1 MLLNYQY
8 RAYPDTKQKIQLS
21 EWLRIGRYWYNY
33 QLGDRF
39 NWWEQNRDYAV
50 FPQGEFCQISCSLP
64 PLMLRDN
71 PNYYSQKKLLPLLK
85 KDFVRVEHSGE
96 LLDYTKLPSQTMQDI
111 SRRVGIAFGRFL
123 AGDSNGKRSGKPR
136 FKNTASFRTLKIE
149 GQAITIE
156 RTEEDWLF
164 ISASKLSG
172 WLKIRLHRPLP
183 QGFQL
188 KNILLTRKADGWY
201 ATIALFDPTV
211 PTFNLNDVVPTW
223 DNSLG
228 MDAVLFE
235 DDYLATSQ
243 NTKLPS
249 VKSFRKNQIRL
260 ASVSK
265 RKAVKKK
272 AMKCGLGGFPHEQL
286 HQEGSKS
293 RRKLALREGRE
304 HQRIAR
310 SRKDHAYKTA
320 HAIVRTG
327 KKVFYHE
334 DLNLRGLTKRNKVK
348 KDDDGKFLPNGHSAK
363 SGLNKSWN
371 DAAFGQFFTI
381 LDYIALKAGAVVVKV
396 NPAYTSMLLS
406 YRDEF
411 VFTDCSIRNY
421 FDTSLSLNV
430 DRDINSAMNIKR
442 VGLGLFPTIKRR
454 KGNPVVSDSTT
465 NSTSKDV
472 LAALRDV
479 PEAYTVFGTPN
490 RCR

>member
-8 RAYPDTKQKIQLS
+8 RTYLDTKQKIQLN

-39 NWWEQNRDYAV
+39 NWWEQNRNYAV

-71 PNYYSQKKLLPLLK
+71 PNYYSQKKLLPVLK
-85 KDFVRVEHSGE
+85 KDFVRVKHSGE

-111 SRRVGIAFGRFL
+111 SRRVDIAFKRFL

-156 RTEEDWLF
+156 RTEKEWLF

-211 PTFNLNDVVPTW
+211 PTFNPDDVVPTW

-228 MDAVLFE
+228 MDAVLLE

-243 NTKLPS
+243 NTKLPN
-249 VKSFRKNQIRL
+249 VKSFRKNQLRL
-260 ASVSK
+260 GLISK
-265 RKAVKKK
+265 RKAAKKK
-272 AMKCGLGGFPHEQL
+272 
-286 HQEGSKS
+286 GSKS
-293 RRKLALREGRE
+293 RRKLALSEARH

-334 DLNLRGLTKRNKVK
+334 DLNLRGLTKRNKK
-348 KDDDGKFLPNGHSAK
+348 KIDADGKFLKNGQSSK

-371 DAAFGQFFTI
+371 DAAFGQFFTT
-381 LDYIALKAGAVVVKV
+381 LDYIASKAGAVVVKV

-421 FDTSLSLNV
+421 FDPIESLNV
-430 DRDINSAMNIKR
+430 DRDINSAVNIKR

-454 KGNPVVSDSTT
+454 KGNPVVGNSIT
-465 NSTSKDV
+465 NSTSKEV
-472 LAALRDV
+472 LAALRNV
-479 PEAYTVFGTPN
+479 PEAYTIFGTPN
-490 RCR
+490 

>member
-39 NWWEQNRDYAV
+39 NWWEQNRNYAV

-64 PLMLRDN
+64 PLTLRDN

-85 KDFVRVEHSGE
+85 KDFVKVKHSGE
-96 LLDYTKLPSQTMQDI
+96 LLDYAKLPSQTMQDI
-111 SRRVGIAFGRFL
+111 SRRVGIAFDRFL
-123 AGDSNGKRSGKPR
+123 SGDSNGKRSGKPR

-156 RTEEDWLF
+156 KTEKNWLF

-188 KNILLTRKADGWY
+188 KNILLTGKADGWY

-211 PTFNLNDVVPTW
+211 LAFNPDEVTPTW

-265 RKAVKKK
+265 RKATKKK
-272 AMKCGLGGFPHEQL
+272 
-286 HQEGSKS
+286 GSKS
-293 RRKLALREGRE
+293 RRNLALREGRQ

-348 KDDDGKFLPNGHSAK
+348 KDDDGKFIPNGQSAK

-381 LDYIALKAGAVVVKV
+381 LDYIASKAGAVVVKV

-421 FDTSLSLNV
+421 FDPQESLNV
-430 DRDINSAMNIKR
+430 DRDINSAVNIKR

-454 KGNPVVSDSTT
+454 KGNPVVGESTT
-465 NSTSKDV
+465 NSTSKEA

-479 PEAYTVFGTPN
+479 PEAYTVFGNPN

>member
-1 MLLNYQY
+1 M
-8 RAYPDTKQKIQLS
+8 
-21 EWLRIGRYWYNY
+21 
-33 QLGDRF
+33 
-39 NWWEQNRDYAV
+39 V
-50 FPQGEFCQISCSLP
+50 
-64 PLMLRDN
+64 
-71 PNYYSQKKLLPLLK
+71 
-85 KDFVRVEHSGE
+85 
-96 LLDYTKLPSQTMQDI
+96 
-111 SRRVGIAFGRFL
+111 
-123 AGDSNGKRSGKPR
+123 
-136 FKNTASFRTLKIE
+136 
-149 GQAITIE
+149 IE
-156 RTEEDWLF
+156 RTEKEWLF

-211 PTFNLNDVVPTW
+211 PTFNPDDVVPTW

-228 MDAVLFE
+228 MDAVLLE

-243 NTKLPS
+243 NTKLPN
-249 VKSFRKNQIRL
+249 VKSFRKNQLRL
-260 ASVSK
+260 GLISK
-265 RKAVKKK
+265 RKAAKKK
-272 AMKCGLGGFPHEQL
+272 
-286 HQEGSKS
+286 GSKS
-293 RRKLALREGRE
+293 RRKLALSEARH

-334 DLNLRGLTKRNKVK
+334 DLNLRGLTTRNKK
-348 KDDDGKFLPNGHSAK
+348 KIDADGKFLKNGQSSK

-371 DAAFGQFFTI
+371 DAAFGQFFTT
-381 LDYIALKAGAVVVKV
+381 LDYIASKAGAVVVKV

-421 FDTSLSLNV
+421 FDPIESLNV
-430 DRDINSAMNIKR
+430 DRDINSAVNIKR

-454 KGNPVVSDSTT
+454 KGNPVVGNSIT
-465 NSTSKDV
+465 NSTSKEV
-472 LAALRDV
+472 LAALRNV
-479 PEAYTVFGTPN
+479 PEAYTIFGTPN
-490 RCR
+490 